1 MNKQWQHFHPFS
13 SYSDGQVNIACRVL
27 KYWGELIVMGTRFFL
42 TGKEVHNLLRGFRKG
57 LHLSGHSIL
66 R

>member
-42 TGKEVHNLLRGFRKG
+42 TGKEVHNLL
-57 LHLSGHSIL
+57 
-66 R
+66 